1 MEPVVFNRSLRW
13 HQLSRSCPTTGWK
26 EHQASMI
33 TINKYNHKFQG
44 NYLKQG
50 VKTLL
55 MIQAKNNLLPKIK
68 KPIYKIINKQGGQ
81 ELRNWGKGNLKSLQE
96 RKLSFSV
103 VREGLLAWPVSI
115 ICFICIYF
123 FNLVMCL
130 HEPNIIITLNKINNS
145 LILFN
150 TQSVFTFPQ
159 LSQIAFIYSCFL
171 HLVALVVGEHVFQSK
186 TVFTHPQFFS

>member
-1 MEPVVFNRSLRW
+1 
-13 HQLSRSCPTTGWK
+13 
-26 EHQASMI
+26 MI
-33 TINKYNHKFQG
+33 TINKYNHKFQD

-55 MIQAKNNLLPKIK
+55 MIQAKNNLLLKIK
-68 KPIYKIINKQGGQ
+68 KLIDKIINKQGGQ
-81 ELRNWGKGNLKSLQE
+81 ELGKRNWGKGNLRK
-96 RKLSFSV
+96 RKLKIPIGRKTTSFSV
-103 VREGLLAWPVSI
+103 VGEGLLSWPVSI

-130 HEPNIIITLNKINNS
+130 HEPNTIITLNKINNS
-145 LILFN
+145 LMLCN
-150 TQSVFTFPQ
+150 TQSIVTFPQ

-171 HLVALVVGEHVFQSK
+171 HLVALVVGERVFQSK